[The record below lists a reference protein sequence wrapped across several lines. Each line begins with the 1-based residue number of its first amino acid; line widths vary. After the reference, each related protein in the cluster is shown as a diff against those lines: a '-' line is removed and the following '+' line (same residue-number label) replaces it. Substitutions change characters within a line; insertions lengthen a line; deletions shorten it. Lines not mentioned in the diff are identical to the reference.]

1 MVQEDSSRRVG
12 YYWVIIGDGDDD
24 EESQCQVAL
33 YRGGGSWLT
42 IDSIEGALDE
52 DIAEVG
58 DFIAVPEKYASIGVN
73 GID

>member
-1 MVQEDSSRRVG
+1 MVQEDSSRRAG

-24 EESQCQVAL
+24 KEPQCQVAL

-52 DIAEVG
+52 DIVEVG
-58 DFIAVPEKYASIGVN
+58 DFIAVPENMLPLGVN